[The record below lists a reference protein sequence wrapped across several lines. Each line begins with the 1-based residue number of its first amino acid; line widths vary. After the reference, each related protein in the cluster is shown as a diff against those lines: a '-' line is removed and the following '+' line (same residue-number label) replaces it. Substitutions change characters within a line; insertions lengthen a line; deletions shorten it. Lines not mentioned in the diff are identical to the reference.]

1 MPLTRR
7 DWLKFT
13 GSASL
18 AASLPPTAASAA
30 AATASSSSPGPA
42 PSAAALAA
50 PKAGDPPLIRA
61 AEQPMFNLPGQFS
74 SPVKIASVELLKNGS
89 DFFVRT
95 RSTDGAVGLTGTK
108 KVDDYVAIFQN
119 LVAPRFIGQDAR
131 DLESLIDE
139 VYRGGS
145 NYKLASL
152 PFWSCVAFIEQSLL
166 DLLGQ
171 VAAKPVG
178 ALLGGVV
185 RSEIPVY
192 LSGSDRVLTAE
203 QEVAVYER
211 GVAATGAKAVK
222 FKIGGRMSRNLDTYP
237 GRTETLLKLARKNL
251 GDKIILYADA
261 NGSYDVPHGIR
272 IGRLLEDLN
281 FAFFEEPCPYEELS
295 ETQAVAQALRI
306 PIAYGEQNYSL
317 WQFDWALR
325 QGVMQIVQPD
335 LNYNGG
341 LLRAKRVARIAEKFG
356 RTIVPHNTQTGAT
369 SVNILQF
376 ASCTKNATPFMEY
389 PWRAPQKTP
398 SWYKPDFKIVNGAI
412 RVPTTP
418 GMGLEIDQAYLNAA
432 TVVAQIT
439 KPAKG
444 GASGGG

>member
-7 DWLKFT
+7 DWLKLT
-13 GSASL
+13 GSASV
-18 AASLPPTAASAA
+18 AASLPPAA
-30 AATASSSSPGPA
+30 AA
-42 PSAAALAA
+42 AAAPTPSSAPTPVAATAA

-119 LVAPRFIGQDAR
+119 LVAPRFIGKDAR
-131 DLESLIDE
+131 DLESLVDE
-139 VYRGGS
+139 VYRASS

-171 VAAKPVG
+171 IARKPVG
-178 ALLGGVV
+178 ALLGGVI
-185 RSEIPVY
+185 RTEIPVY
-192 LSGSDRVLTAE
+192 LSGSDRILSAE
-203 QEVAVYER
+203 EEVAVYER

-222 FKIGGRMSRNLDTYP
+222 FKIGGRMSRNLDTSP

-251 GDKIILYADA
+251 GDKIILRADA
-261 NGSYDVPHGIR
+261 NGSYDVPHSIR

-281 FAFFEEPCPYEELS
+281 YDFFEEPCPYEELS

-306 PIAYGEQNYSL
+306 PVAFGEQNYSL

-325 QGVMQIVQPD
+325 NGVMQIVQPD

-341 LLRAKRVARIAEKFG
+341 LIRAKRVARIAAQLG

-376 ASCTKNATPFMEY
+376 ASCTPNATPFMEY

-398 SWYKPDFKIVNGAI
+398 SWYQPDFKIVNGAI

-418 GMGLEIDQAYLNAA
+418 GMGLVIDPAYLQAA
-432 TVVAQIT
+432 TVVANIT

-444 GASGGG
+444 GETGGG